1 MGRLYVTAETYHG
14 VGSLEEL
21 KNLKG
26 KKAII
31 VCGKNS
37 VQSNGVLDR
46 AVSFLKEANIESK
59 VFGGVEDDPSVETV
73 MAGAEVFKEFQ
84 PDLIIGLGGCSCI
97 DAAKMMWTFYEYPN
111 LTFAEA
117 DRKSVV

>member
-21 KNLKG
+21 KNIKG

-46 AVSFLKEANIESK
+46 AVAYLKEAGIESS
-59 VFGGVEDDPSVETV
+59 VFGGVEDDPSVDTV
-73 MAGAEVFKEFQ
+73 MKGAEEFKNFQ

-97 DAAKMMWTFYEYPN
+97 DAAKMMYLLLY
-111 LTFAEA
+111 LLCVLK
-117 DRKSVV
+117 RVS